1 MMMRQVSAVVAWNLD
16 SPHMHGAQVFQL
28 VDPKELTPLQEL
40 IDTIIR

>member
-1 MMMRQVSAVVAWNLD
+1 MNLNGNLAV
-16 SPHMHGAQVFQL
+16 QVFQL

>member
-1 MMMRQVSAVVAWNLD
+1 MTAGCQC
-16 SPHMHGAQVFQL
+16 GALKRIVFIREFAMQVFQL